1 MDSTDHLD
9 TWQEAGKKKKQS
21 KSTEPKENDNKE
33 QNVSENEKKNSS
45 EPTVE
50 REKRENGTSRY
61 TRGSNNPRGRNRGT
75 YKSVKSGKD
84 DAKTMEHDTKDVTEQ
99 HSKEKEPTDENNQN
113 VSVHSSRGRV
123 MRGRGNGRF
132 FRGGR
137 GRRGGRFENGLVRD
151 PEDNGTELGDPSSD
165 HQNEGTWNTGK
176 PKKRQPTPRAP
187 TFIPSTEAVEKIAN
201 WDDID
206 PFCPEKEATDLE
218 DEEYTGSLAETKV
231 FTNSSKKLQ

>member
-1 MDSTDHLD
+1 MDSTEYLD

-99 HSKEKEPTDENNQN
+99 HSKEKEPTSENNQN

-132 FRGGR
+132 FRGGPFL
-137 GRRGGRFENGLVRD
+137 RRNLILRM
-151 PEDNGTELGDPSSD
+151 
-165 HQNEGTWNTGK
+165 
-176 PKKRQPTPRAP
+176 
-187 TFIPSTEAVEKIAN
+187 
-201 WDDID
+201 
-206 PFCPEKEATDLE
+206 
-218 DEEYTGSLAETKV
+218 
-231 FTNSSKKLQ
+231 SSKKVRKTTNLLTIKARINHLATKLKLGRNSLLNFIRKIVLLKLSPLFQHPKSTTNLETKLPLHAQSHPEEIENSSDFYSMKAF